1 MNKVIPE
8 ELENSY
14 REHAYGVALA
24 NAKRLQMG
32 MVSQCD
38 YVKGLLTTI
47 SLHAL
52 SNLIIFDCD
61 RREKLIGIC
70 NTLRHG

>member
-1 MNKVIPE
+1 MNKVYQE

-14 REHAYGVALA
+14 REYANGVALV
-24 NAKRLQMG
+24 NAKRLQAG
-32 MVSQCD
+32 LVSQCD
-38 YVKGLLTTI
+38 YVKGLLTTM

-52 SNLIIFDCD
+52 SNLIIFDCE
-61 RREKLIGIC
+61 RREKLIEIC